1 MAKKK
6 TKKRTPLVVKFY
18 DLRLTLEDIDH
29 LRWVLDMD
37 CKFQEDCMKQ
47 PHPSS
52 ATPEEKLQDWV
63 IARDGLVQSLK
74 VIQMIDR
81 VYKPKK
87 GVRHG

>member
-6 TKKRTPLVVKFY
+6 KPRKGAAMVVKFY
-18 DLRLTLEDIDH
+18 DLRLTREDIDH
-29 LRWVLDMD
+29 LRWVLEMD
-37 CKFQEDCMKQ
+37 CKFQEDCMKA

-63 IARDGLVQSLK
+63 IARDGLVQSMK

-81 VYKPKK
+81 VYKPRTGGK
-87 GVRHG
+87 R